1 MTTNL
6 WYTIRIYQRTGAHLV
21 QWCWCWDADNA
32 DYADYADDAEILIM
46 LIMLIMLMML
56 MMLTVILVTPRMS
69 RLWWRRKGSQG
80 SSSITASSGRRKD
93 SQHRW
98 RLSSPSSSA
107 FNRPK
112 ICEHSIWC
120 KKVRIGS
127 RVAHEILVRVWT
139 PHSAKPHLH
148 QYHYHNMHDHH
159 HHNNYHWLY
168 QLGAKPPYPTLARA
182 GVRRERGHRQLQVN
196 IHFFFG
202 QTTSYKFLLPL

>member
-1 MTTNL
+1 MTPICPELLYARKIGSNFEGRPFVKCQILEIMRNVKTFFETLTINILEFKRSPALKNISKFTTNL

-32 DYADYADDAEILIM
+32 DYADDADDAEILIM

-98 RLSSPSSSA
+98 RFSSSSSSG

-112 ICEHSIWC
+112 ICEHSISC
-120 KKVRIGS
+120 KKS
-127 RVAHEILVRVWT
+127 
-139 PHSAKPHLH
+139 P
-148 QYHYHNMHDHH
+148 D
-159 HHNNYHWLY
+159 
-168 QLGAKPPYPTLARA
+168 
-182 GVRRERGHRQLQVN
+182 
-196 IHFFFG
+196 
-202 QTTSYKFLLPL
+202 

>member
-1 MTTNL
+1 
-6 WYTIRIYQRTGAHLV
+6 
-21 QWCWCWDADNA
+21 
-32 DYADYADDAEILIM
+32 
-46 LIMLIMLMML
+46 

-98 RLSSPSSSA
+98 RFSSPSSSG

-112 ICEHSIWC
+112 ICEHFIWC

-127 RVAHEILVRVWT
+127 RVAYEILVRVWT
-139 PHSAKPHLH
+139 PHSAKP
-148 QYHYHNMHDHH
+148 QYHYHYIHDHH
-159 HHNNYHWLY
+159 HHNNDHWLH

-182 GVRRERGHRQLQVN
+182 GVRRERGQRKLEVN
-196 IHFFFG
+196 IHFFR
-202 QTTSYKFLLPL
+202 TNHLLQILAAPLVKPDYETQIKIFTQNIQNILKRESVANQIPCDQGDSRNMSWILGMSKGIGLLRRPGRK